1 MINSYISHDEFF
13 SVNNMLKE
21 YVDMKEPIKSS
32 KTSCLDNNSDKVKN
46 VLISEKEFTDTN
58 YKRLKKHW
66 FI

>member
-1 MINSYISHDEFF
+1 
-13 SVNNMLKE
+13 MLKE